1 MDHIFN
7 SVCCSTSRITTNR
20 YSTSFSSGILL
31 FNRKIR
37 QDIYNIYGY
46 VRFADEIV
54 DTYNGID
61 KAEILRDFRKE
72 TFIAINRGVSFNPI
86 IHSFQLSVNK
96 HQIDLG
102 LIESF
107 LRSMEMDLDLKHY
120 DRNGFD
126 DYVYGSAEVIGLMC
140 LSIFVSDRNEFKK
153 LKPFAISLGS
163 AFQKINFL
171 RDLESDFNDRGRCYF
186 PNLDTSDFSIDDKKR
201 IEAEIQLE
209 MIKAREGILQLPK
222 SSRFGVLL
230 AFLYYE
236 KLLKKI
242 RFSTPSELWSRRIRI
257 PNWQK
262 LMIFFKMFLR
272 CYLVN
277 KKV

>member
-7 SVCCSTSRITTNR
+7 SVCCSTSRITTKR

-54 DTYNGID
+54 DTYSGKD
-61 KAEILRDFRKE
+61 KPEILSDFKKE
-72 TFIAINRGVSFNPI
+72 TFSAINRGVSFNPI
-86 IHSFQLSVNK
+86 IHSFQHAVNK
-96 HQIDLG
+96 HKIDLD
-102 LIESF
+102 LIKSF

-120 DRNGFD
+120 DKDGFD

-140 LSIFVSDRNEFKK
+140 LSIFVSDRNEFNR

-171 RDLESDFNDRGRCYF
+171 RDLENDFNDRGRSYF
-186 PNLDTSDFSIDDKKR
+186 PNVEINGFSIDEKKL
-201 IEAEIQLE
+201 IEAEIQMELDR
-209 MIKAREGILQLPK
+209 ARQGIFQLP
-222 SSRFGVLL
+222 SNSRFGVLL

-236 KLLKKI
+236 KLFNKI
-242 RFSTPSELWSRRIRI
+242 CSSTPSDLRKVRIRI

-262 LMIFFKMFLR
+262 AIIFLKMIFRF
-272 CYLVN
+272 YLLN
-277 KKV
+277 RKG